1 MLSWDE
7 ATAGLTAPLSV
18 VDLDAFDAN
27 AADLVRRAGGTPIRV
42 ASKSLRVRSLIARA
56 LAQPGFA
63 GVMAYAVR
71 EALWLARPSAGVGSD
86 VGSGSGAGRG
96 SGTGAAAEAG
106 IEDVFVAYPTVDVA
120 AVREISAD
128 PVAAA
133 RITLT
138 IDSLEHL
145 DLLASARGVH
155 PLRVA
160 LDVDSSLRFG
170 RGRFTAHLGVRRSY
184 LRDPDEVASLARS
197 AQLRGLTV
205 VGLMFYDAQIAGL
218 PDSSPAVRWVKARSA
233 EELSVRRAAVVA
245 AMREVADLEFVNGGG
260 TGSLHVTG
268 QDPVVTE
275 LAAGSGLLGPTLF
288 DGYRSFTPRHAAA
301 YAIPVVRRP
310 GPGFVT
316 GFSGGY
322 IASGP
327 PGWSRVPSILH
338 PRGLKLLRAEGAG
351 EVQTPVRGDAA
362 NRVALGDRIWL
373 RHAKSGEL
381 FERFNTVHLVRGAEL
396 VETVPTYR
404 GEGQNFG

>member
-1 MLSWDE
+1 MDSWDQ
-7 ATAGLTAPLSV
+7 ATAGIVPPLSV
-18 VDLDAFDAN
+18 VDLGAFDAN

-42 ASKSLRVRSLIARA
+42 ASKSLRVRSLIQRA
-56 LAQPGFA
+56 LAMPGFA

-71 EALWLARPSAGVGSD
+71 EALWLARPSAGA
-86 VGSGSGAGRG
+86 GADDQV
-96 SGTGAAAEAG
+96 
-106 IEDVFVAYPTVDVA
+106 IEDVFVAYPTVDVD
-120 AVREISAD
+120 AVREITSD
-128 PVAAA
+128 PVAAS

-138 IDSLEHL
+138 MDSMEHL
-145 DLLASARGVH
+145 DLLSQAVGEH

-184 LRDPDEVASLARS
+184 LRDPDEVTSLARA
-197 AQLRGLTV
+197 AQDRGITV

-218 PDSSPAVRWVKARSA
+218 PDSSPAVRWVKRRSA
-233 EELSVRRAAVVA
+233 QELLARRAAVVA
-245 AMREVADLEFVNGGG
+245 AAREVAELEFVNAGG

-288 DGYRSFTPRHAAA
+288 DGYRAFTPRRAAA

-322 IASGP
+322 LASGP
-327 PGWSRVPSILH
+327 PGWSRVPAVVH
-338 PRGLKLLRAEGAG
+338 PRGLKLLRSEGTG
-351 EVQTPVRGDAA
+351 EVQTPVRGEAA
-362 NRVALGDRIWL
+362 NRMALGDRIWL

-381 FERFNTVHLVRGAEL
+381 FERFDTVHLVRGREL
-396 VETVPTYR
+396 VQTVPTYR
-404 GEGQNFG
+404 GEGCNFG

>member
-1 MLSWDE
+1 MHSWDQ
-7 ATAGLTAPLSV
+7 ATAGIVPPLSV
-18 VDLDAFDAN
+18 VDLEAFDVN

-42 ASKSLRVRSLIARA
+42 ASKSLRVRSLIQRA
-56 LAQPGFA
+56 LETPGFA
-63 GVMAYAVR
+63 GVMSYAVR
-71 EALWLARPSAGVGSD
+71 EALWLARPSAGVG
-86 VGSGSGAGRG
+86 GAGDAG
-96 SGTGAAAEAG
+96 LGGAG

-120 AVREISAD
+120 AVREITAD
-128 PVAAA
+128 PVASS

-138 IDSLEHL
+138 MDSMEHL
-145 DLLASARGVH
+145 DLLASAVGEH

-184 LRDPDEVASLARS
+184 LRDPDEVASLAR
-197 AQLRGLTV
+197 AARDRGLTV

-233 EELSVRRAAVVA
+233 QELLTRRAAVVA
-245 AMREVADLEFVNGGG
+245 AAREVAELEFVNGGG

-268 QDPVVTE
+268 QDPALTE

-288 DGYRSFTPRHAAA
+288 DGYRAFTPRHAAA

-322 IASGP
+322 LASGP
-327 PGWSRVPSILH
+327 PGAARVPSILR
-338 PRGLKLLRAEGAG
+338 PRGLKLLRTEGAG
-351 EVQTPVRGDAA
+351 EVQTPVRGDVAH
-362 NRVALGDRIWL
+362 RMALGDRIWL

-381 FERFNTVHLVRGAEL
+381 FERFDTVHLVRGSEL

>member
-1 MLSWDE
+1 MESWDE

-42 ASKSLRVRSLIARA
+42 ASKSLRVRSLIQAA
-56 LAQPGFA
+56 LDKPGFA

-71 EALWLARPSAGVGSD
+71 EALWLARPSAGA
-86 VGSGSGAGRG
+86 GAGTAG
-96 SGTGAAAEAG
+96 AGAARAQTGDAG
-106 IEDVFVAYPTVDVA
+106 IEDVFVAYPTVDTA
-120 AVREISAD
+120 AVREITAD
-128 PVAAA
+128 PVVAS

-138 IDSLEHL
+138 IDSMEHL
-145 DLLASARGVH
+145 DLLASAAGEH

-170 RGRFTAHLGVRRSY
+170 RGRLTAHLGVRRSY
-184 LRDPDEVASLARS
+184 LRDPGEVASLAR
-197 AQLRGLTV
+197 AARDRGLTV

-218 PDSSPAVRWVKARSA
+218 PDSSPAVRWVKRRSA
-233 EELSVRRAAVVA
+233 EELLVRRAAVVA
-245 AMREVADLEFVNGGG
+245 AAREVTELEFVNGGG

-268 QDPVVTE
+268 ADPVVTE

-288 DGYRSFTPRHAAA
+288 DGYRSFTPSHAAA

-327 PGWSRVPSILH
+327 PGRSRVPSVLH

-351 EVQTPVRGDAA
+351 EVQTPVHGDAA
-362 NRVALGDRIWL
+362 NAVALGDRIWL

-381 FERFNTVHLVRGAEL
+381 FERFDTVHLVRGAEL
-396 VETVPTYR
+396 VESVPTYR